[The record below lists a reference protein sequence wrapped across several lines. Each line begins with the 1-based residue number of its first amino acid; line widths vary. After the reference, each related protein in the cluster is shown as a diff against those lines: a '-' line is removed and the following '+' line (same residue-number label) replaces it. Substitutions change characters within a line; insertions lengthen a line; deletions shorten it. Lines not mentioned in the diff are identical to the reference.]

1 MGQIV
6 LLDDLTINK
15 IAAGEVVDR
24 PASIVKE
31 LVENSIDAGADNIT
45 IEIKNGGISYIR
57 ITDNGSGIR
66 QDDVELAFER
76 HATSKIRKEEDIH
89 TVKSMGFRGEALA
102 SVCAISNVEVVTK
115 HKEENIGSR
124 IVVEGGDIL
133 EFTEA
138 ASPVG
143 TTIKVRNVFFNVPAR
158 YKFLKKD
165 YTEAGY
171 IEDAVK
177 RIALVNPDIAIKFIN
192 NGKVLMSTI
201 GNGDIKTCVY
211 SIFGK
216 NYANSIIKVNAEM
229 NGVRVDGVVGTQAIS
244 RATRSQEFFYV
255 NKRYIK
261 DKTLSSAVENG
272 FIQNIAI
279 GKYPFCVLNITVNP
293 SLVDVNV
300 HPAKLEVKFE
310 NEGQIFTAVSTAVRN
325 AIYKHNVENSPFTV
339 TTAEERIENNL
350 EQSSHIETFSNIE
363 STLSAQNIQGPS
375 LATVNPVAGTSM
387 NTIMNTNNEKDSKVD
402 SNNNAEIPSY
412 AKEVAET
419 KDSYISIDNNEETP
433 ALDYAAKEILL
444 SKIKR
449 SEEERPKYENVSFF
463 NKIKEDFTSDPVE
476 NVENGEENTAPSE
489 QVKEDVIYKYRGT
502 IFKTYPI
509 VEIGDKAYIV
519 DQHAAHERL
528 LYEKVKTIYY
538 SKDKS
543 TQMLLLPIL
552 VELSNKEMSIFL
564 NNKKVFEDMGFI
576 VSEFGDSAV
585 KIEGVPNLS
594 FDIDNKSMFLD
605 LLDELMGAET
615 SNRIE
620 KENRFLA
627 TVACKAAVKGNS
639 YLKEEEYKKLID
651 DMMKLDKPFTC
662 PHGRPTAY
670 EISKYEIERRFLRK

>member
-31 LVENSIDAGADNIT
+31 LVENSIDAGATNIVV
-45 IEIKNGGISYIR
+45 EIKNGGISYIR

-76 HATSKIRKEEDIH
+76 HATSKIRKEEDII
-89 TVKSMGFRGEALA
+89 TVRSMGFRGEALA
-102 SVCAISNVEVVTK
+102 SVAAIANVEVVTK
-115 HKEENIGSR
+115 HKEEDIGSR
-124 IVVEGGDIL
+124 IVVEAGKTL

-177 RIALVNPDIAIKFIN
+177 RIALVNPNISFRLIN
-192 NGKVLMSTI
+192 NGKMLINTN
-201 GNGDIKTCVY
+201 GNNDLKTCVY

-216 NYANSIIKVNAEM
+216 NVASNIIPVDTEI
-229 NGVRVDGVVGTQAIS
+229 DGVKVTGVIGTQEIS
-244 RATRSQEFFYV
+244 RATRTHEFFYV

-261 DKTLSSAVENG
+261 DKMLSSAVENG
-272 FIQNIAI
+272 YVQNIAI
-279 GKYPFCVLNITVNP
+279 GKYPFCVLNIGINP
-293 SLVDVNV
+293 AYVDVNV

-310 NEGQIFTAVSTAVRN
+310 NESLIFKAVTTAVKN
-325 AIYKHNVENSPFTV
+325 AIYKYNLENSPFTYNKV
-339 TTAEERIENNL
+339 EEERNEEEFTYNNVETVENIEEKTENN
-350 EQSSHIETFSNIE
+350 SININE
-363 STLSAQNIQGPS
+363 NST
-375 LATVNPVAGTSM
+375 
-387 NTIMNTNNEKDSKVD
+387 
-402 SNNNAEIPSY
+402 
-412 AKEVAET
+412 
-419 KDSYISIDNNEETP
+419 
-433 ALDYAAKEILL
+433 DYVAKEILL
-444 SKIKR
+444 NKIKK
-449 SEEERPKYENVSFF
+449 SEEEIPVYENISFF
-463 NKIKEDFTSDPVE
+463 NKIKEDFSTQNE
-476 NVENGEENTAPSE
+476 TQEENYVE
-489 QVKEDVIYKYRGT
+489 EKVEEKKEKEDIIYKYRGA
-502 IFKTYPI
+502 IFNTYPI
-509 VEIGDKAYIV
+509 VEIGEKIYIV

-528 LYEKVKTIYY
+528 LYEKIKSIYF
-538 SKDKS
+538 SKEKQ
-543 TQMLLLPIL
+543 TQMLLVPIL
-552 VELSNKEMSIFL
+552 VELSNKEMSIYL
-564 NNKKVFEDMGFI
+564 NNKSVFTDMGFI
-576 VSEFGDSAV
+576 VSEFGDSAL

-605 LLDELMGAET
+605 LLDELMGADT

-627 TVACKAAVKGNS
+627 TVACKAAVKGNNS
-639 YLKEEEYKKLID
+639 LKDEEYIKLID

-670 EISKYEIERRFLRK
+670 EISKYEIERKFLRK

>member
-31 LVENSIDAGADNIT
+31 LVENSIDAGANNIT

-76 HATSKIRKEEDIH
+76 HATSKIRSEEDIH
-89 TVKSMGFRGEALA
+89 TVRSMGFRGEALA

-115 HKEENIGSR
+115 HKDEDVGSKI
-124 IVVEGGDIL
+124 IVEAGDIL

-177 RIALVNPDIAIKFIN
+177 RIALVNPGIAIKFIN
-192 NGKVLMSTI
+192 NGKVLIATT
-201 GNGDIKTCVY
+201 GNGDIKTCIY
-211 SIFGK
+211 SVFGK
-216 NYANSIIKVNAEM
+216 NYANNIIKVNAEM
-229 NGVRVDGVVGTQAIS
+229 NGVKVDGVVGKQDIS

-255 NKRYIK
+255 NKRYVK
-261 DKTLSSAVENG
+261 DKTLSAAVENG

-279 GKYPFCVLNITVNP
+279 GKYPFCVLNVTVNP

-310 NEGQIFTAVSTAVRN
+310 NEGQIFTAVSTSVRN
-325 AIYKHNVENSPFTV
+325 AIYKHNVENSPFTI

-350 EQSSHIETFSNIE
+350 EQTSHIGVLNNIQ

-375 LATVNPVAGTSM
+375 RVSIEPST
-387 NTIMNTNNEKDSKVD
+387 NTIKNPIYSNEVS
-402 SNNNAEIPSY
+402 EP
-412 AKEVAET
+412 
-419 KDSYISIDNNEETP
+419 KDSYVPIEDNKDS
-433 ALDYAAKEILL
+433 ASLDYAAKEILL
-444 SKIKR
+444 SKIKK
-449 SEEERPKYENVSFF
+449 SEEEIPKYENVSFF

-476 NVENGEENTAPSE
+476 NVENSIEN
-489 QVKEDVIYKYRGT
+489 
-502 IFKTYPI
+502 
-509 VEIGDKAYIV
+509 
-519 DQHAAHERL
+519 
-528 LYEKVKTIYY
+528 
-538 SKDKS
+538 
-543 TQMLLLPIL
+543 
-552 VELSNKEMSIFL
+552 
-564 NNKKVFEDMGFI
+564 
-576 VSEFGDSAV
+576 EF
-585 KIEGVPNLS
+585 P
-594 FDIDNKSMFLD
+594 
-605 LLDELMGAET
+605 
-615 SNRIE
+615 
-620 KENRFLA
+620 
-627 TVACKAAVKGNS
+627 
-639 YLKEEEYKKLID
+639 
-651 DMMKLDKPFTC
+651 
-662 PHGRPTAY
+662 
-670 EISKYEIERRFLRK
+670 